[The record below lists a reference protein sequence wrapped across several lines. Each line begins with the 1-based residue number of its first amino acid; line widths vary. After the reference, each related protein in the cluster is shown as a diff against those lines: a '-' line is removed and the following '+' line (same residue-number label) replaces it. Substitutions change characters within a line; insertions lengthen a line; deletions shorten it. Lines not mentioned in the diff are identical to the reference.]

1 MKITLFLGAGAS
13 TPFGK
18 PTTVQLKDKLSKEF
32 PFSLEMPFL
41 PRFFDHKEYPDIEYI
56 LQSVKDIRNF
66 LDSYGGKFFS
76 HAGFGLH
83 FQTNHGQIP
92 FVNFVKDI
100 KKIQDVLEEK
110 IFENYSWRHTED
122 NNLSY
127 IYDEI
132 FSFIRKY
139 SDQMIVITTNYD
151 RAIEEYCENQNK
163 QIRCIDGFQLS
174 GSRFLWAKGDYGY
187 AGNNNN
193 GNDLFLY
200 KLHGSLNW
208 KKHEKYD
215 IERTTEEW
223 KPKDPNYEENML
235 VYPTLSPKDGYE
247 KEPYKSIRDN
257 FVKMMDI
264 SDLCIVIGFSF
275 RDIHI
280 NDIFLKFLK
289 NGKTIIV
296 ISPDAWISYNT
307 NLLNVHLTEKEILQF
322 RDAPITREQIKIDG
336 VECGHIL
343 TIQKKVEVRTIKEIM
358 HDVKRL
364 IEPEKHPF

>member
-1 MKITLFLGAGAS
+1 
-13 TPFGK
+13 
-18 PTTVQLKDKLSKEF
+18 
-32 PFSLEMPFL
+32 
-41 PRFFDHKEYPDIEYI
+41 
-56 LQSVKDIRNF
+56 
-66 LDSYGGKFFS
+66 
-76 HAGFGLH
+76 
-83 FQTNHGQIP
+83 
-92 FVNFVKDI
+92 
-100 KKIQDVLEEK
+100 
-110 IFENYSWRHTED
+110 
-122 NNLSY
+122 
-127 IYDEI
+127 
-132 FSFIRKY
+132 
-139 SDQMIVITTNYD
+139 
-151 RAIEEYCENQNK
+151 
-163 QIRCIDGFQLS
+163 
-174 GSRFLWAKGDYGY
+174 
-187 AGNNNN
+187 
-193 GNDLFLY
+193 
-200 KLHGSLNW
+200 
-208 KKHEKYD
+208 
-215 IERTTEEW
+215 
-223 KPKDPNYEENML
+223 ML